1 MNKQLRQNDISEL
14 PRLDRERYE
23 NIFNVY
29 DINLGDE
36 DRYFFYNILKKIS
49 LEDDNIDPNAF
60 EYIRV
65 DKKIPWTT
73 ISHDIYGTQHLWWL
87 ILAAN
92 KISNPIILPVVG
104 DVLRIVKAEYVDV
117 VVDQIAA
124 R

>member
-14 PRLDRERYE
+14 PALDKERYE

-29 DINLGDE
+29 EISRGTE
-36 DRYFFYNILKKIS
+36 DTYYYYSILKKIT
-49 LEDDNIDPNAF
+49 LDDKNIDPNVF

-73 ISHDIYGTQHLWWL
+73 ISHDVYGTQHLWWL

-92 KISNPIILPVVG
+92 KIINPIVLPVVG
-104 DVLRIVKAEYVDV
+104 DILRIVRAEYVDV
-117 VVDQIAA
+117 IIDQISAK
-124 R
+124 